1 MVYKIQGNFNEN
13 NFNTI
18 LEKIKK
24 FYLFIFSNGNLYVA
38 LNDYNLNNQA
48 YKELTKALKPKNEFL
63 VLKIDEKNIMNEA
76 PDIKDWLR
84 NNLVR
89 LDRQKFEAENQE
101 KLKAYNSVLDEFE
114 RILKQEWINT
124 KVGHDTEITLK
135 ENDKNMTMNGN
146 GNVQVSKDLT

>member
-13 NFNTI
+13 NFNSI
-18 LEKIKK
+18 LEKIKR

-48 YKELTKALKPKNEFL
+48 YKELMKALKPKNEFL

-84 NNLVR
+84 DNLVR
-89 LDRQKFEAENQE
+89 LDRQKYEIENQE

-114 RILKQEWINT
+114 KILKQEWINT
-124 KVGHDTEITLK
+124 KVGHDTEISLK
-135 ENDKNMTMNGN
+135 ENDKSMTMNGDS
-146 GNVQVSKDLT
+146 NVQVSKDLT